1 MCVFFCFTRRASE
14 FRITYGDMRTTHDD
28 VDTFE
33 HILNVTSHNEALLA
47 YYYLDS
53 ENKVI
58 ILYLGWYGIVQCRQR
73 GTDSLTLL
81 VICISSPFVTQSTK
95 MKYLGC

>member
-1 MCVFFCFTRRASE
+1 MYVFFFFFFTRRASE
-14 FRITYGDMRTTHDD
+14 FRVTYGDLRITHDD

-47 YYYLDS
+47 YYYLDG

-58 ILYLGWYGIVQCRQR
+58 IVCLVQ
-73 GTDSLTLL
+73 
-81 VICISSPFVTQSTK
+81 
-95 MKYLGC
+95 Y

>member
-1 MCVFFCFTRRASE
+1 MFFSCSTRRASE

-47 YYYLDS
+47 YYYLDG

-58 ILYLGWYGIVQCRQR
+58 NVFIYIYNINLAC
-73 GTDSLTLL
+73 L
-81 VICISSPFVTQSTK
+81 VF
-95 MKYLGC
+95 

>member
-1 MCVFFCFTRRASE
+1 MCFHCFTRRASE
-14 FRITYGDMRTTHDD
+14 FRITYGDMRSTHDD

-47 YYYLDS
+47 YYYLDG

-58 ILYLGWYGIVQCRQR
+58 FIL
-73 GTDSLTLL
+73 
-81 VICISSPFVTQSTK
+81 FVFS
-95 MKYLGC
+95 